1 MKQKS
6 ILRGLEEIMELSR
19 IAIKELK
26 QLRMDYER
34 QEKLFDVN
42 FIKSGLEIIESEDKF
57 KGNIE
62 LIITDDGISGEE
74 NNGKIYISP
83 SALEKHAF
91 EILEIFDDYYTED
104 TIYLIKNYFTI
115 YALLH
120 ECGHVWQDLGLDNDE
135 VVNRFYAILN
145 KRKRN
150 ILRFFLG
157 GLRDYF
163 SNERHAN
170 IDAHKHL
177 LLIYDDSDL
186 VNISQIFYTNFILYL
201 YGKLSPTER
210 MQRMFLMPQRF
221 DASSLSV
228 MKRLEVGFPVAKE
241 IIKKIDNELIREA
254 RGDIDF
260 MTCKKR
266 ILDITN
272 GIKY

>member
-1 MKQKS
+1 
-6 ILRGLEEIMELSR
+6 MELSR

-42 FIKSGLEIIESEDKF
+42 FIKSVLEIIESEDKF

-62 LIITDDGISGEE
+62 LIITDNDISGEE

-83 SALEKHAF
+83 SELERHAF
-91 EILEIFDDYYTED
+91 KILGIFYDYYTED
-104 TIYLIKNYFTI
+104 TIYLVKNYFTI

-120 ECGHVWQDLGLDNDE
+120 ECGHVWQDLGLDDDE

-145 KRKRN
+145 KKKRN
-150 ILRFFLG
+150 IIRILLG
-157 GLRDYF
+157 SHGDFF

-170 IDAHKHL
+170 IDAHKQL

-186 VNISQIFYTNFILYL
+186 VNISQIFYMDLIIYL
-201 YGKLSPTER
+201 YDKLSPTEK
-210 MQRMFLMPQRF
+210 MQKMFLMPQRF

-228 MKRLEVGFPVAKE
+228 MKRLEVGFPVDKE

-260 MTCKKR
+260 ETCKKR
-266 ILDITN
+266 ILGITN

>member
-1 MKQKS
+1 
-6 ILRGLEEIMELSR
+6 MELSR

-83 SALEKHAF
+83 SELERHAF
-91 EILEIFDDYYTED
+91 EILEIFNDYYTED
-104 TIYLIKNYFTI
+104 TIYLIKNYFAI

-120 ECGHVWQDLGLDNDE
+120 ECGHVWQDLGLDDDE

-145 KRKRN
+145 KKKRN
-150 ILRFFLG
+150 IIRILFGRF
-157 GLRDYF
+157 RDYF
-163 SNERHAN
+163 SYERHAN

-177 LLIYDDSDL
+177 LLIYEDSDL

-260 MTCKKR
+260 ETCKKR
-266 ILDITN
+266 ILGITN